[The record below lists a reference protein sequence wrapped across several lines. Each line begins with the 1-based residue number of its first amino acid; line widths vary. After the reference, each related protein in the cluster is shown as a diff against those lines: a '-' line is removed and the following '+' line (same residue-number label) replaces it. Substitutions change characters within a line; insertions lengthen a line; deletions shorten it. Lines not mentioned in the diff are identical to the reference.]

1 MGWLEIIDTLCGV
14 TTELADLTNR
24 MAVELAQ
31 ADIAEEVKR
40 ELLAA
45 KERADEKLDKIEYD
59 LRRKG

>member
-14 TTELADLTNR
+14 TTELADLVNR

-45 KERADEKLDKIEYD
+45 KERAEEKLNIIEYD
-59 LRRKG
+59 IRRKG

>member
-14 TTELADLTNR
+14 TTELADLVNR

-40 ELLAA
+40 ELLAD
-45 KERADEKLDKIEYD
+45 KERAEEKLDVIEYD
-59 LRRKG
+59 IRRKG